1 MRKGDKSKEE
11 IVWKKVSDGT
21 KEEKEDN
28 SLLKMVT
35 EKIVED
41 AKNQKATK

>member
-1 MRKGDKSKEE
+1 MRKEDKSKEE

-28 SLLKMVT
+28 SLLKMVA
-35 EKIVED
+35 EKVIES
-41 AKNQKATK
+41 AKTKR